1 MSFYVC
7 LFSKQK
13 KDSFYLKKIWSYKKM
28 EKQRESFIFYRS
40 FAEALDGL
48 SDKDRLAIL
57 DAIIAKSLYFE
68 EKPLKG
74 IQKNLFA
81 LIAPQIE
88 ANNKRYLNGCQ
99 EKKKQNESKT
109 EANNKQDKSKDEAN
123 NKQTISKTQANEND
137 NVNDN
142 IISPPYNPPP
152 LKVVD
157 RERKLSEFDLSLFT
171 NKTIDTVDNIT
182 RNYPRKGFIQTN
194 AQCAILNAIQREM
207 DKGNNEEQACTI
219 IDNGVTSYMK
229 AVKNWQKKD
238 KRFITDIV
246 KFFKTGMYLEDPI
259 IWQRENNNV
268 GATDYEEYIPT
279 N

>member
-1 MSFYVC
+1 
-7 LFSKQK
+7 
-13 KDSFYLKKIWSYKKM
+13 M

-40 FAEALDGL
+40 FAEALEGL

-68 EKPLKG
+68 DKPLKG
-74 IQKNLFA
+74 IQKNLFT

-99 EKKKQNESKT
+99 EKKKQTISKTEANDKQNRTDITSEEKANNKQNESKT
-109 EANNKQDKSKDEAN
+109 EANENV
-123 NKQTISKTQANEND
+123 ND

-142 IISPPYNPPP
+142 DIISPPIIPPP
-152 LKVVD
+152 CEKAVSGY

-207 DKGNNEEQACTI
+207 DKGNNEEKACTI